1 MYEKVVEAYTRIFK
15 RVGLGE
21 MTYYTVASGGTF
33 SKYSHEFQTLTSA
46 GEDTIH
52 LSEKKKLAV
61 NGEIVDEEKTWFGV
75 PRAKLKEEKAV
86 EVGNIFKL
94 KTKYA
99 KVFGLQWRDKD
110 GTLKDVIMNC
120 YGIGLPRLMGTV
132 VEIFNDENGIIWP
145 DTIAPYQVHLI
156 SLSGTEKK
164 TDVIYEK
171 LISEGIEVLYDD
183 RDVSPGEKFAD
194 ADLIGIPKR
203 LVVSS
208 KTLESNSVEIKLR
221 TGGKEKLV
229 KIKKLYET
237 LKATI

>member
-1 MYEKVVEAYTRIFK
+1 
-15 RVGLGE
+15 
-21 MTYYTVASGGTF
+21 
-33 SKYSHEFQTLTSA
+33 
-46 GEDTIH
+46 
-52 LSEKKKLAV
+52 
-61 NGEIVDEEKTWFGV
+61 
-75 PRAKLKEEKAV
+75 
-86 EVGNIFKL
+86 
-94 KTKYA
+94 
-99 KVFGLQWRDKD
+99 
-110 GTLKDVIMNC
+110 MNC